1 MQTTCTV
8 RVRNR
13 GQITLPRSVRTSL
26 AVDAGDTL
34 NLIQVGDVVLLSLR
48 QAQIPRLAQE
58 FTTLMQEEGV
68 SLGDLL
74 YGLHEERKEV
84 SW

>member
-1 MQTTCTV
+1 MQTACTV

-34 NLIQVGDVVLLSLR
+34 NLIQIGDVVLLSLR

-58 FTTLMQEEGV
+58 FTTQMQEEGV

-74 YGLHEERKEV
+74 HGLHEERKEV